1 MTNEAICV
9 SGNTPIGGGGAFVVE
24 R

>member
-1 MTNEAICV
+1 VLFRSICV
-9 SGNTPIGGGGAFVVE
+9 SGDTPIGGGGAFVVE